1 MKKSKSLIAVAAL
14 IAAGSVS
21 AQSSVTLFGIVDTGV
36 VYGSGSISNKTQVMN
51 SGLSPSSFGLR
62 GTEDLGGSMRAG
74 FWLESEV
81 RSDTGTGGPTNT
93 NNQASGTG
101 PASAGGQGL
110 TFNRRSTVSIGGNW
124 GELRL
129 GRDYAPSFWTQ
140 SVFNPFSTLGVGGT
154 LLNSLSIVGSTSVR
168 ASNSIQYLYGHG
180 FNAMAN
186 GVGSKGFHGAVS
198 YFIGENNRGTPTS
211 KDGDGYSVR
220 VGYNTGPIM
229 VAIGGTRTKYAAGD
243 VQQNNI
249 AGSYDFGVARVMA
262 TYERDKNGAVTAK
275 AYVIGASIPAG
286 PGYIRATYSDF
297 KTDAPGSP
305 ETKHLALGYVYNL
318 SKRTAL
324 YATAARV
331 NNSGSARFA
340 LGGSV
345 TAAGENST
353 GYDMG
358 IRHIF

>member
-1 MKKSKSLIAVAAL
+1 MKKSNSLIAVAAL

-21 AQSSVTLFGIVDTGV
+21 AQSSVTLFGIVDTGLV
-36 VYGSGSISNKTQVMN
+36 HGSGSISNKTQVMN
-51 SGLSPSSFGLR
+51 SGLSPSSFGFR
-62 GTEDLGGSMRAG
+62 GTEDLGGGMRAG

-101 PASAGGQGL
+101 PANAGGQGL
-110 TFNRRSTVSIGGNW
+110 TFNRRSTVSIGGDW

-129 GRDYAPSFWTQ
+129 GRDYTPSFWTQ

-154 LLNSLSIVGSTSVR
+154 LLNSLSIVGPTSVR
-168 ASNSIQYLYGHG
+168 ASNSIQYLYGHA

-186 GVGSKGFHGAVS
+186 GVGNKGFHGAVS
-198 YFIGENNRGTPTS
+198 YFMGENNSGTPTS

-249 AGSYDFGVARVMA
+249 AGSYDFGVARLMA

-275 AYVIGASIPAG
+275 AYVIGATIPAG
-286 PGYIRATYSDF
+286 PGYIRATYTDF
-297 KTDAPGSP
+297 KTDAAGSP

-331 NNSGSARFA
+331 NNSGSAKFA
-340 LGGSV
+340 LGAAT